1 MKSLIWSI
9 WTNFKNSIATI
20 HMFLCR
26 FLTFGKGCS
35 RGRFVSTIVKEP
47 SLFLISWSALALLP
61 LTFPFPFLGTK
72 RVCEDTFLP
81 PPIARFNSS
90 ASNFQPSA
98 IASAFF
104 NPLRVLDT
112 SPKPL
117 ATFVPPFTTLDTPA
131 GTNGMTAA
139 PASYPASIQ
148 YYFAISSTRRFALI
162 SSAILM
168 VARLAI
174 LSARVFSGTRYK
186 PRCSLLR
193 KPFIRISRKMDS
205 LPCAIFFVRKWT
217 GLKSFFFITCFFM
230 EAKNERQHRETNK
243 RQICPKQTVTNP

>member
-1 MKSLIWSI
+1 
-9 WTNFKNSIATI
+9 
-20 HMFLCR
+20 
-26 FLTFGKGCS
+26 
-35 RGRFVSTIVKEP
+35 
-47 SLFLISWSALALLP
+47 
-61 LTFPFPFLGTK
+61 
-72 RVCEDTFLP
+72 
-81 PPIARFNSS
+81 
-90 ASNFQPSA
+90 
-98 IASAFF
+98 
-104 NPLRVLDT
+104 
-112 SPKPL
+112 
-117 ATFVPPFTTLDTPA
+117 
-131 GTNGMTAA
+131 MTAA

-162 SSAILM
+162 YSAILM

-230 EAKNERQHRETNK
+230 EAKTRDNIGRRI
-243 RQICPKQTVTNP
+243 RDRFVPKQTHNKPQNCNPYKQNKAAEIQRLC